1 MSAAAL
7 EVTGLHKSFDGVKPL
22 DGFSCRVE
30 RGEIVGLVGPNGAG
44 KTTLFN
50 VLTGFLAADSG
61 CALCAGRTLTGLPPY
76 KVTRLGIAR
85 TFQDLRLIRQM
96 GVLDNVMLA
105 FQDQHGE
112 NVLSALLR
120 PSTWRKADLRNHD
133 TALALLDSVG
143 LSEKTDDLAENLS
156 YGQQKLLS
164 LMCCLA
170 TGANLLL
177 FDEPVAGIAPE
188 MIERVISVIKAL
200 PGRGKTVVLI
210 EHNMEAVAEVCDRV
224 IFMDAGRNL
233 AEGTPDEVR
242 NDPRVIEA
250 YID

>member
-7 EVTGLHKSFDGVKPL
+7 QVTSLHKSFDGVKPL

-30 RGEIVGLVGPNGAG
+30 CGEIVGLVGPNGAG

-50 VLTGFLAADSG
+50 VLTGFLPADSG
-61 CALCAGRTLTGLPPY
+61 SAACAGITLTGLPPY

-96 GVLDNVMLA
+96 SVLDNVMLA
-105 FQDQHGE
+105 FQDQPGE
-112 NVLSALLR
+112 NIFRALLR
-120 PSTWRKADLRNHD
+120 PKTGRITDSRNRD

-143 LSEKTDDLAENLS
+143 LSEKADDLGENLS

-164 LMCCLA
+164 VVCCLA
-170 TGANLLL
+170 TGASLLL
-177 FDEPVAGIAPE
+177 LDEPVAGIAPQ
-188 MIERVISVIKAL
+188 MIESILSLIKEL
-200 PGRGKTVVLI
+200 PGHGKTVVLI